1 MATGFQPAE
10 SFISFGQPAS
20 PPSKVNE
27 ASSSPRK
34 GKRKASDT
42 PAPGEKQTKKKK
54 KDKKDKKKK
63 GNKKSQVVD
72 EPGKK
77 DGLPGLSKK
86 QKKALKEQE
95 HKARKSDQKKGNNRG
110 IEAGPRNKK
119 EEEKAAERH
128 APWTELVDVDL
139 CRDPVDLLTEE
150 INAFYKYVS
159 PTREEFEVRLFMI
172 ELITRTINKLWPEAE
187 VTPFGSW
194 QTQLYL
200 PQGDIDLVVAHK
212 YLSDAN
218 KQRLLAELGK
228 AMRQANITDV
238 VAIIARARVPIIK
251 FVTLEGKINVDISL
265 NQGNGV
271 TAGKIINQYL
281 DALPGARQLILIVK
295 YFLSQRSM
303 NEVYTGGLGSYSVI
317 CMVISFLQL
326 HPKLRRSEINPELN
340 LGTLLIEFFELF
352 GRNFNYNDVGI
363 SIRRGGF
370 YFSKASR
377 GWMKGQ
383 SFLLSIED
391 PQDKD
396 NDISGGS
403 FGIRQVRNTLGG
415 AYELLS
421 MRLFE
426 RAEEMSRNG
435 RGGRRSTSWK
445 DKEGDDWSIL
455 GGVMGITKET
465 LKQRHELTR
474 IHIEG
479 RLHHKLSIPLG
490 ADPKPYVQNY
500 RPPPIISV
508 PSVTDHG
515 RGASSPPPP
524 AESSRR
530 NKKDVGAIMVEDD
543 ELESDDDDSDSDAS
557 SYSSSDS
564 DDSHDSDSEPVAIS
578 PPTVNSRS
586 TSRVPQA
593 DISDAE
599 SDGIL
604 EISQPFESSGRGRK
618 PLGDSEPSED
628 EIEVLSD
635 PPEESR
641 YAGGK
646 GKGKAKVKDAFR
658 PPTPPL
664 PGQEGQLSD
673 SSRPPTPPL
682 PPGEEEE
689 EEIDSDEEA
698 LRRILAES
706 DGDLGSEDEIGK
718 EWQDAIQVDSDSDEE
733 EKKGRKKRKRGV
745 RSEERRA
752 FWAAK
757 GGNRLGQ
764 SSGDISD

>member
-10 SFISFGQPAS
+10 TFISFGQPAS
-20 PPSKVNE
+20 PSSKDNE
-27 ASSSPRK
+27 ASSSARK

-54 KDKKDKKKK
+54 KDKKKK
-63 GNKKSQVVD
+63 GNKKSQPVEQPD
-72 EPGKK
+72 KK

-95 HKARKSDQKKGNNRG
+95 HKARNSDRKRGNNRG

-415 AYELLS
+415 AYELLG

-426 RAEEMSRNG
+426 RAEEMSRNA

-445 DKEGDDWSIL
+445 DKDGDDWSIL

-465 LKQRHELTR
+465 LKQRNELTR
-474 IHIEG
+474 IHLQG

-500 RPPPIISV
+500 RPPPVISV
-508 PSVTDHG
+508 PSVNEHG
-515 RGASSPPPP
+515 RGASSPAPP

-543 ELESDDDDSDSDAS
+543 ELGSDDDDSDSDTS

-564 DDSHDSDSEPVAIS
+564 DDSDSDPVAIS
-578 PPTVNSRS
+578 PPTIKSRS
-586 TSRVPQA
+586 ASHLAQE
-593 DISDAE
+593 DISDTD
-599 SDGIL
+599 SD
-604 EISQPFESSGRGRK
+604 EIIEIPQLFEPLRRGKR

-628 EIEVLSD
+628 EIEVLSN

-646 GKGKAKVKDAFR
+646 GKGKTKVKDAFR
-658 PPTPPL
+658 PPTSPL
-664 PGQEGQLSD
+664 SGQERQLSD

-682 PPGEEEE
+682 PHGEEEE
-689 EEIDSDEEA
+689 EKDEIDSDEEA

-718 EWQDAIQVDSDSDEE
+718 EWEGAIQVDSDSDEE
-733 EKKGRKKRKRGV
+733 EKKGRKKRKRGI
-745 RSEERRA
+745 RSEERRT

-764 SSGDISD
+764 GSGDISD